1 VNKAEALSIFAT
13 AFVRELLRD
22 DEPPPAHT
30 NGYAAPTPDDDPNP
44 QPRFDFDESNDYCEH
59 SGYYI
64 PKIICPE
71 HGPQA
76 TEDPA
81 PTAEELDGIA
91 GEDPPP
97 NIIARAERARA
108 RREKQAANERLF
120 PEDIEMRGM
129 APPPP
134 E

>member
-1 VNKAEALSIFAT
+1 VNKREALEIFAT
-13 AFVRELLRD
+13 AFVRELLRED
-22 DEPPPAHT
+22 
-30 NGYAAPTPDDDPNP
+30 APTTALRGTDPLPDPHDDPNP

-76 TEDPA
+76 TEEPA

-91 GEDPPP
+91 GEAPPP

-129 APPPP
+129 GPPP